1 MDSLFLP
8 IRLALPLCNKE
19 KFAIER
25 WAWHVCLGAGI
36 FLQSKSGYFRNG
48 LPYKRSGHGPR
59 PLVVFQGLTFEHK
72 PQAVMLMMY
81 KFLENDYT
89 LYGVLRKPGMPQGY
103 TLKDMADDYAVMIR
117 EEFGGPVDVLGIST
131 GGSIAL
137 HFAADHPDL
146 VHHLVIHS
154 SAHTLNPAAKQLQLD
169 VARLARQ
176 RRRMQ
181 AWAVLVGTIF
191 PQTGLG
197 KWLAQPLVWLSAW
210 LLSLKPPQDP
220 GDLIVTVEAEDQHAF
235 KDRLVEI
242 VAPTL
247 IVAGADDFFYSPA
260 LFRETADG
268 IPTARLCL
276 YKKMGHPA
284 GGKRFRRDVL
294 AFLRDKR
301 NPHRVSHH

>member
-1 MDSLFLP
+1 
-8 IRLALPLCNKE
+8 
-19 KFAIER
+19 
-25 WAWHVCLGAGI
+25 
-36 FLQSKSGYFRNG
+36 
-48 LPYKRSGHGPR
+48 
-59 PLVVFQGLTFEHK
+59 
-72 PQAVMLMMY
+72 MMY
-81 KFLENDYT
+81 KFLESDYT
-89 LYGVLRKPGMPQGY
+89 LYGVLCKPGMPQGY
-103 TLKDMADDYAVMIR
+103 TLKDMADDYAAMIR
-117 EEFGGPVDVLGIST
+117 QEFDGPVDVLGIST

-169 VARLARQ
+169 VARLAQ
-176 RRRMQ
+176 QGQWMK
-181 AWAVLVGTIF
+181 AWAKLVGTMYQQAGF
-191 PQTGLG
+191 G

-210 LLSLKPPQDP
+210 LLALSAPKDP
-220 GDLIVTVEAEDQHAF
+220 TDLVVTVEAEDQHAF

-242 VAPTL
+242 VASTL

-268 IPTARLCL
+268 IPNARLCL
-276 YKKMGHPA
+276 YEKMGHPA